1 MGTLV
6 HTHYILLFQDVL
18 FHVTT

>member
-1 MGTLV
+1 MDA
-6 HTHYILLFQDVL
+6 HYILLFQDVL

>member
-1 MGTLV
+1 METLV